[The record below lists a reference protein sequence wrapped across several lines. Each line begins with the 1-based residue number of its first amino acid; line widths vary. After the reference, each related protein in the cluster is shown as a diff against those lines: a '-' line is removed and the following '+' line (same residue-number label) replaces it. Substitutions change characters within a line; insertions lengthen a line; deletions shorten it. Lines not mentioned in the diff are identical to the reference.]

1 MIPYAGSLIYNLAF
15 LVSMTVLS
23 GFLRQ
28 HRGPRLREDLLQGA
42 LFGAAAV
49 IGMMFPLVLGPGLIF
64 DGRSV
69 VLSLCG
75 LCFGLPATLVAG
87 AMALMYRV
95 LVVGGP
101 GAIVGTLVI
110 VESAC
115 VGLAFH
121 RWTRKEAAQ
130 STGLL
135 LGLGLLV
142 SGILVL
148 LLFAL
153 PGGIGLQVIRQ
164 IGLPV
169 LATYPLATLLI
180 GKVLSSQEAETRT
193 LEALRQSQARLRESQ
208 ESFAALF
215 ENAVLG
221 IYRTSG
227 EGRVLMANQA
237 VCAMLGYA
245 SFEDLAG
252 SGNVFATNPTYPRPR
267 FLEELA
273 RQSRFSGFEA
283 TWTRPNGETALLRE
297 SARSVLDASGELL
310 YFEGIIED
318 ITELRRTEQSLRDLE
333 AQLQQAQK
341 MESLGILVAGVAHNI
356 NNVLAIIMGTASFR
370 EQSAGEPRDQ
380 EAYRTIGKVCR
391 RGRDMVKSLMQ
402 FARPTLSS
410 QAPFELHALIREVCG
425 LLASTTSNRI
435 RIVEAFTDEPLWLS
449 GDAGTINHALVNL
462 CINAVDAMPDGGTLT
477 FRTAVPEPGWVEVAV
492 EDNGQGMP
500 KEVMVHVLEPFFTT
514 KDMGK
519 GTGLGL
525 SITYGV
531 IKAHGGTMEI
541 TSQVGQGTT
550 VRLRF
555 PRIPAPDLTETASPP
570 APSLGAMRICLVDD
584 DEDVRV
590 LMSRLLHN
598 AGVRQVKCFSGG
610 REALDYLGTEAL
622 PDLVILDQNMPEMNG
637 AQTMALIRERYPEM
651 PILISSGQPDID
663 EWDCFKLPG
672 VEVIPKPFN
681 LEEIR
686 AKLAQFAR

>member
-1 MIPYAGSLIYNLAF
+1 MVLLAF
-15 LVSMTVLS
+15 TLTGGT
-23 GFLRQ
+23 GFQVIR
-28 HRGPRLREDLLQGA
+28 HIGLL
-42 LFGAAAV
+42 
-49 IGMMFPLVLGPGLIF
+49 
-64 DGRSV
+64 
-69 VLSLCG
+69 
-75 LCFGLPATLVAG
+75 TLVA
-87 AMALMYRV
+87 
-95 LVVGGP
+95 
-101 GAIVGTLVI
+101 
-110 VESAC
+110 
-115 VGLAFH
+115 
-121 RWTRKEAAQ
+121 
-130 STGLL
+130 
-135 LGLGLLV
+135 
-142 SGILVL
+142 
-148 LLFAL
+148 
-153 PGGIGLQVIRQ
+153 
-164 IGLPV
+164 
-169 LATYPLATLLI
+169 YPLATLLI

-193 LEALRQSQARLRESQ
+193 LDALRESQARLRESQ

-221 IYRTSG
+221 IYRTSR
-227 EGRVLMANQA
+227 EGQVVMANQA
-237 VCAMLGYA
+237 TCVMLGYA
-245 SFEDLAG
+245 SFEDLVH
-252 SGNVFATNPTYPRPR
+252 SGNVFANNPTYPRPR

-273 RQSRFSGFEA
+273 RHSRFSGFEA

-297 SARSVLDASGELL
+297 SARSVLDGSGELM

-318 ITELRRTEQSLRDLE
+318 ITELRRAEQSLRDLE
-333 AQLQQAQK
+333 AQLHQAQK

-370 EQSAGEPRDQ
+370 EQNAGEPSDQ

-410 QAPFELHALIREVCG
+410 QAPFEVHALIREVCG
-425 LLASTTSNRI
+425 LLGNTTSNRI

-462 CINAVDAMPDGGTLT
+462 CINAVDAMPDGGTLM

-492 EDNGQGMP
+492 EDSGEGMP
-500 KEVMVHVLEPFFTT
+500 QEVMAHVLEPFFTT
-514 KDMGK
+514 KDVGK

-555 PRIPAPDLTETASPP
+555 PRIPAPAQTETVSPP
-570 APSLGAMRICLVDD
+570 APSLGALKICLVDD
-584 DEDVRV
+584 DEDVRH
-590 LMSRLLHN
+590 LMERMLNN

-610 REALDYLGTEAL
+610 REALDYLGSEAL

-637 AQTMALIRERYPEM
+637 ARAMALIRERYPEM

-672 VEVIPKPFN
+672 VGVISKPFN
-681 LEEIR
+681 MEEIR
-686 AKLAQFAR
+686 AKLAQFAG

>member
-1 MIPYAGSLIYNLAF
+1 
-15 LVSMTVLS
+15 
-23 GFLRQ
+23 
-28 HRGPRLREDLLQGA
+28 
-42 LFGAAAV
+42 
-49 IGMMFPLVLGPGLIF
+49 
-64 DGRSV
+64 
-69 VLSLCG
+69 
-75 LCFGLPATLVAG
+75 
-87 AMALMYRV
+87 
-95 LVVGGP
+95 
-101 GAIVGTLVI
+101 
-110 VESAC
+110 
-115 VGLAFH
+115 
-121 RWTRKEAAQ
+121 
-130 STGLL
+130 
-135 LGLGLLV
+135 
-142 SGILVL
+142 
-148 LLFAL
+148 
-153 PGGIGLQVIRQ
+153 
-164 IGLPV
+164 
-169 LATYPLATLLI
+169 
-180 GKVLSSQEAETRT
+180 
-193 LEALRQSQARLRESQ
+193 
-208 ESFAALF
+208 
-215 ENAVLG
+215 
-221 IYRTSG
+221 
-227 EGRVLMANQA
+227 
-237 VCAMLGYA
+237 
-245 SFEDLAG
+245 
-252 SGNVFATNPTYPRPR
+252 
-267 FLEELA
+267 
-273 RQSRFSGFEA
+273 
-283 TWTRPNGETALLRE
+283 
-297 SARSVLDASGELL
+297 
-310 YFEGIIED
+310 
-318 ITELRRTEQSLRDLE
+318 
-333 AQLQQAQK
+333 
-341 MESLGILVAGVAHNI
+341 
-356 NNVLAIIMGTASFR
+356 
-370 EQSAGEPRDQ
+370 
-380 EAYRTIGKVCR
+380 
-391 RGRDMVKSLMQ
+391 MQ